1 MKYASNPQLRLA
13 LFEPDIPQNTGA
25 ILRLAACLGIG
36 VDIIEPCGFVFSEKK
51 LLRAGMDYIKHANF
65 ELHQSWE
72 VFNGSRIE
80 SDGRLILLTTKS
92 NLAYTSFEFSKK
104 DTFIFGRESAGV
116 PKKVHEAVD
125 ARLIIPMV
133 QTMRSLNVAQSA
145 SMVLGEALRQLN
157 LFSETHFMDIS

>member
-36 VDIIEPCGFVFSEKK
+36 VDIIEPCGFVFSEKR
-51 LLRAGMDYIKHANF
+51 LLRSGMDYLQHVNYK
-65 ELHQSWE
+65 LHQSWE
-72 VFNGSRIE
+72 IFYSSRVE
-80 SDGRLILLTTKS
+80 ADGRLILLTTKS
-92 NLAYTSFEFSKK
+92 SLPYTSFEFNKN
-104 DTFIFGRESAGV
+104 DTLILGRESAGV
-116 PKKVHEAVD
+116 PEKVHEVVD

-133 QTMRSLNVAQSA
+133 KTMRSLNVAQSG

-157 LFSETHFMDIS
+157 LFSDTHFMHTS